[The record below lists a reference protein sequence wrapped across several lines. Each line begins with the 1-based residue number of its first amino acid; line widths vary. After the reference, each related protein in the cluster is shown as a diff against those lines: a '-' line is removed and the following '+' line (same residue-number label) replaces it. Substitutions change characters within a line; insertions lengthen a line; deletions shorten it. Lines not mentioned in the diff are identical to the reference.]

1 MSKQT
6 KRTKEKRQGAP
17 NQTGVKVAQFFKKN
31 IYVILMIICI
41 LAIATMITLAV
52 VLNNNND
59 SDTVLKPIVSG
70 DNNPDDDKPPVVDP
84 DDNKPNEPD
93 DPDKDDKPS
102 VTPPPEKE
110 DFVMANPLDEF
121 TLGQIY
127 SEEHVFNPTHN
138 YWHPHEGLDFVAA
151 AGSNVKCVFD
161 GTVKEVTNDSYS
173 GATVTIEHQD
183 GFTTV
188 YKLLDEVSLKAGDKV
203 SKGDVIGK
211 VSNTALEEIADGAH
225 LHLELY
231 KDGVKINPMDYLLS
245 GDK

>member
-59 SDTVLKPIVSG
+59 SNTVLKPIVSG
-70 DNNPDDDKPPVVDP
+70 DETNSGDDKPPVNNP

-93 DPDKDDKPS
+93 DNKPS
-102 VTPPPEKE
+102 VTPPEKE

-138 YWHPHEGLDFVAA
+138 YWHPHEGLDFKASP
-151 AGSNVKCVFD
+151 GSNVKCVFD

-173 GATVTIEHQD
+173 GATVTIEHRD

-188 YKLLDEVSLKAGDKV
+188 YKLLSDVTLKAGDKV

-211 VSNTALEEIADGAH
+211 VSDSALEEIADGAH

>member
-70 DNNPDDDKPPVVDP
+70 DDNPDDDKPPVVDP
-84 DDNKPNEPD
+84 DENKPNKPD
-93 DPDKDDKPS
+93 EPDKDDKPS
-102 VTPPPEKE
+102 VTPPPQKE

-127 SEEHVFNPTHN
+127 SEEHVFNPT
-138 YWHPHEGLDFVAA
+138 
-151 AGSNVKCVFD
+151 
-161 GTVKEVTNDSYS
+161 
-173 GATVTIEHQD
+173 
-183 GFTTV
+183 
-188 YKLLDEVSLKAGDKV
+188 
-203 SKGDVIGK
+203 
-211 VSNTALEEIADGAH
+211 
-225 LHLELY
+225 
-231 KDGVKINPMDYLLS
+231 
-245 GDK
+245 

>member
-59 SDTVLKPIVSG
+59 GDTVMKPIVSG
-70 DNNPDDDKPPVVDP
+70 DENPGNDNPPVVNP
-84 DDNKPNEPD
+84 DDNKPNQPEKPND
-93 DPDKDDKPS
+93 DDNKPS
-102 VTPPPEKE
+102 ITPPAKE
-110 DFVMANPLDEF
+110 DFVMANPLDEY
-121 TLGQIY
+121 TVGQVY
-127 SEEHVFNPTHN
+127 SEEHVFNNTHK
-138 YWHPHEGLDFVAA
+138 YWHPHEGLDLNAEV
-151 AGSNVKCVFD
+151 GSDVKCVFA
-161 GTVKEVTNDSYS
+161 GTVKEVTKDSYS

-188 YKLLDEVSLKAGDKV
+188 YKLMDGVTLKAGDKV

-211 VSNTALEEIADGAH
+211 VSDTALEEIADGAH
-225 LHLELY
+225 IHLELY
-231 KDGVKINPMDYLLS
+231 KDNVAINPMDYLLS

>member
-52 VLNNNND
+52 VLNNNNN

-70 DNNPDDDKPPVVDP
+70 DENNSGNVTPPINDP
-84 DDNKPNEPD
+84 DDNKPDVPDEP
-93 DPDKDDKPS
+93 DDKPS
-102 VTPPPEKE
+102 VTPPQKE

-127 SEEHVFNPTHN
+127 SEEHVFNSTHN
-138 YWHPHEGLDFVAA
+138 YWHPHEGLDFTAA
-151 AGSNVKCVFD
+151 AGSDVKCVFD

-173 GATVTIEHQD
+173 GSTVTIEHQD

-188 YKLLDEVSLKAGDKV
+188 YKLIDGVTLKAGDKV

-211 VSNTALEEIADGAH
+211 VSDTALEEIADGAH

-231 KDGVKINPMDYLLS
+231 KDGVTINPMDYLLS

>member
-59 SDTVLKPIVSG
+59 SNTVLKPIVSG
-70 DNNPDDDKPPVVDP
+70 DETNSGDDKPPVNNP

-93 DPDKDDKPS
+93 DNKPS
-102 VTPPPEKE
+102 VTPPEKE

-138 YWHPHEGLDFVAA
+138 YWHPHEGLDFKAA
-151 AGSNVKCVFD
+151 PGSNVKCVFD
-161 GTVKEVTNDSYS
+161 GTVKEVTNDCYS

-188 YKLLDEVSLKAGDKV
+188 YKLLSDVTLEAGDKV

-211 VSNTALEEIADGAH
+211 VSDSALEEIADGAH